1 MYLQRTRSE
10 AVFAVFNI
18 AFLIVL
24 SLAFVIPFLS
34 IISTSLIGVEEWARR
49 GAFILFPQHIE
60 FGAYQVLFTG
70 GSRLATGFFYS
81 VARILVGTT
90 LNLFFT
96 ATLAYVLSRRGL
108 PGRVGMTLFVFVT
121 MIISGGLIPTFF
133 LIDRIGMTNTFWA
146 MVIPF
151 LVSPWNMLIM
161 RNFFMALPE
170 SLEEAAIID
179 GATPLQTLVKIVL
192 PLSTAS
198 IATIGLF
205 YAVWH
210 WNEWFYAFLYIND
223 TAKLPLQVVLRN
235 ILTAG
240 MIEDTEAIPLD
251 QLPPAQSLKTAMIV
265 VTVTPILCV
274 YPFIQRYFVKG
285 VMIGS
290 IKG

>member
-1 MYLQRTRSE
+1 MIMVVS
-10 AVFAVFNI
+10 AA
-18 AFLIVL
+18 
-24 SLAFVIPFLS
+24 
-34 IISTSLIGVEEWARR
+34 
-49 GAFILFPQHIE
+49 
-60 FGAYQVLFTG
+60 
-70 GSRLATGFFYS
+70 
-81 VARILVGTT
+81 
-90 LNLFFT
+90 
-96 ATLAYVLSRRGL
+96 GL
-108 PGRVGMTLFVFVT
+108 GQ
-121 MIISGGLIPTFF
+121 
-133 LIDRIGMTNTFWA
+133 
-146 MVIPF
+146 
-151 LVSPWNMLIM
+151 PWNMLIM

-179 GATPLQTLVKIVL
+179 GASPLQTLIRIVL

-223 TAKLPLQVVLRN
+223 TVKLPLQVVLRN

-240 MIEDTEAIPLD
+240 MIEDTEMIPID

-265 VTVTPILCV
+265 VTVTPVLCV

>member
-1 MYLQRTRSE
+1 
-10 AVFAVFNI
+10 
-18 AFLIVL
+18 
-24 SLAFVIPFLS
+24 
-34 IISTSLIGVEEWARR
+34 
-49 GAFILFPQHIE
+49 
-60 FGAYQVLFTG
+60 
-70 GSRLATGFFYS
+70 
-81 VARILVGTT
+81 
-90 LNLFFT
+90 
-96 ATLAYVLSRRGL
+96 
-108 PGRVGMTLFVFVT
+108 MTLFVFVT

-133 LIDRIGMTNTFWA
+133 LIDRMGMTNTFWA

-179 GATPLQTLVKIVL
+179 GASPLQTLIRIVL

>member
-1 MYLQRTRSE
+1 MYLQRSRGE
-10 AVFAVFNI
+10 ALFGVCNI
-18 AFLIVL
+18 AFLIAL
-24 SLAFVIPFLS
+24 SLTFVIPFLS
-34 IISTSLIGVEEWARR
+34 IISTSLIGIEEWARR
-49 GAFILFPQHIE
+49 GAFILFPQSIE

-81 VARILVGTT
+81 LARILVGTA

-96 ATLAYVLSRRGL
+96 ATLAYVLARRGL

-121 MIISGGLIPTFF
+121 MIVSGGLIPTFF
-133 LIDRIGMTNTFWA
+133 LIDRIGLTNTFWA

-179 GATPLQTLVKIVL
+179 GASPLQTLIRIVL

-223 TAKLPLQVVLRN
+223 TVKLPLQVVLRN

-240 MIEDTEAIPLD
+240 MIEDTEMIPID
-251 QLPPAQSLKTAMIV
+251 QFPPAQSLKTAMIV

>member
-1 MYLQRTRSE
+1 M
-10 AVFAVFNI
+10 
-18 AFLIVL
+18 
-24 SLAFVIPFLS
+24 
-34 IISTSLIGVEEWARR
+34 
-49 GAFILFPQHIE
+49 
-60 FGAYQVLFTG
+60 
-70 GSRLATGFFYS
+70 
-81 VARILVGTT
+81 TT
-90 LNLFFT
+90 W
-96 ATLAYVLSRRGL
+96 
-108 PGRVGMTLFVFVT
+108 P
-121 MIISGGLIPTFF
+121 
-133 LIDRIGMTNTFWA
+133 NTFWA

-179 GATPLQTLVKIVL
+179 GASPLRTLIRIVL

-210 WNEWFYAFLYIND
+210 WNECFYAFLYIND
-223 TAKLPLQVVLRN
+223 TVKLPLQVVLRN
-235 ILTAG
+235 ILT
-240 MIEDTEAIPLD
+240 EDTEMIPID

>member
-1 MYLQRTRSE
+1 
-10 AVFAVFNI
+10 
-18 AFLIVL
+18 
-24 SLAFVIPFLS
+24 
-34 IISTSLIGVEEWARR
+34 
-49 GAFILFPQHIE
+49 
-60 FGAYQVLFTG
+60 
-70 GSRLATGFFYS
+70 
-81 VARILVGTT
+81 
-90 LNLFFT
+90 
-96 ATLAYVLSRRGL
+96 
-108 PGRVGMTLFVFVT
+108 
-121 MIISGGLIPTFF
+121 
-133 LIDRIGMTNTFWA
+133 MTNTFWA

-179 GATPLQTLVKIVL
+179 GASPLQTLVRIVL

-223 TAKLPLQVVLRN
+223 TVKLPLQVVLRN

-251 QLPPAQSLKTAMIV
+251 QLPPAQSLKTAMMFPASRRFQ
-265 VTVTPILCV
+265 TVPSRIAAARLALM
-274 YPFIQRYFVKG
+274 PGGRQRRAPPTAG
-285 VMIGS
+285 G
-290 IKG
+290 G